1 MKEHEGGLCVSL
13 GGDPGPLP
21 QWWPLSRAHSLQC
34 LYLLLLDDA
43 DPGLDVGEGVHGG
56 QDSVPPVLLVQF
68 SPRPALQGEGGGV
81 HKPPQIEILLK
92 VG

>member
-1 MKEHEGGLCVSL
+1 MLAS
-13 GGDPGPLP
+13 P
-21 QWWPLSRAHSLQC
+21 RARSLQC

-56 QDSVPPVLLVQF
+56 QDGVAPVLLVQL
-68 SPRPALQGEGGGV
+68 SPRPPLQREGGGV
-81 HKPPQIEILLK
+81 HEPPQIEVLLK